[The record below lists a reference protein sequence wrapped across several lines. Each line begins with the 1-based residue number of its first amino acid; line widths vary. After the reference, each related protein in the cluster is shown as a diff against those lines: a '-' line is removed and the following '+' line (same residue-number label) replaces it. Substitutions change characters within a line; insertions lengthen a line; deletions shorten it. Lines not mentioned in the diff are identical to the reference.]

1 MNVSKIAN
9 NYVQSVRRE
18 IEFDCKPE
26 KVWSIISK
34 KSNLELFH
42 PFCQKN
48 PAIVW
53 TEDNHEDEIHYI
65 KGFVLKRKF
74 VAWKKNVGYDLVIG
88 NKKNKQSFVS
98 WRIIDK
104 PMKGS
109 SLSIS
114 VYPYIFNM
122 RLKFYDR
129 IPFALYIRPQL
140 STYLD
145 SVLGGLRW
153 HIENNKPTPKNHFG
167 THKWF
172 SKEIKE
178 L

>member
-74 VAWKKNVGYDLVIG
+74 VAWKKNVGYDLVLDEEDKVRAKKLGITNFEKKYNIDDMVKGDVIFCATGITSGDLANGVKDLG
-88 NKKNKQSFVS
+88 NEFEVNTFVLHKSQKIIKSITNIYNK
-98 WRIIDK
+98 
-104 PMKGS
+104 
-109 SLSIS
+109 
-114 VYPYIFNM
+114 
-122 RLKFYDR
+122 
-129 IPFALYIRPQL
+129 
-140 STYLD
+140 
-145 SVLGGLRW
+145 
-153 HIENNKPTPKNHFG
+153 
-167 THKWF
+167 
-172 SKEIKE
+172 
-178 L
+178 